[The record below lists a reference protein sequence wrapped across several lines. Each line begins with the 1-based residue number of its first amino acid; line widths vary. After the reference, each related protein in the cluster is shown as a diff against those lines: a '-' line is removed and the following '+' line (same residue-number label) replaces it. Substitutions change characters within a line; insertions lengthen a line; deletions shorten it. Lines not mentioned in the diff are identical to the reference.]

1 MPASEGHGL
10 TPGPEA
16 TAKGLGGPP
25 GEASVGYLYNLGSGA
40 MSRWAGWGAVTS
52 GGVGES
58 SWGDCEHNT
67 GDPIRPGSRESR
79 GEGPRPRPRYLH
91 PRDPPP
97 DGKGLLPM
105 RLHTGSKAF
114 SLETFS
120 QCPPEKEAPRTEL
133 CAGQCGPA
141 SSWLSRPAPPPSAKT
156 RCGGRTAGSGRQES
170 PPREPTGLLQK
181 R

>member
-1 MPASEGHGL
+1 
-10 TPGPEA
+10 
-16 TAKGLGGPP
+16 
-25 GEASVGYLYNLGSGA
+25 

-58 SWGDCEHNT
+58 SWGDCGHNT
-67 GDPIRPGSRESR
+67 GDPVRPGTRRSR

-97 DGKGLLPM
+97 DGKGLLPTRPHM
-105 RLHTGSKAF
+105 GSKAF

-133 CAGQCGPA
+133 CADQRGPA
-141 SSWLSRPAPPPSAKT
+141 SSWLSHPTLPPSRKAPFPV
-156 RCGGRTAGSGRQES
+156 G
-170 PPREPTGLLQK
+170 GLLVQGIRSHHPVSPQVFFRK
-181 R
+181 DKGARRKEG